1 MKDWIEKRIKEQNAN
16 NIIIFPLR
24 EEDVERRIRNAKMDN
39 ETLKNYEEL
48 LASLE
53 LERKMFEKELSRQE
67 TMSERVE
74 VRKDLKKCEEKIK
87 ELTEQIKKRKT
98 KWNPEQKP

>member
-1 MKDWIEKRIKEQNAN
+1 MKDWIEKRIKEQNAK

-24 EEDVERRIRNAKMDN
+24 EEDVERRIRNAKMDS

-48 LASLE
+48 LVSLE
-53 LERKMFEKELSRQE
+53 LEKKMFQNELSRQE

>member
-74 VRKDLKKCEEKIK
+74 VRKDLRKCERKIK
-87 ELTEQIKKRKT
+87 ELTEQLQKR
-98 KWNPEQKP
+98 

>member
-1 MKDWIEKRIKEQNAN
+1 MKNWIEKRIKEQNAK

-24 EEDVERRIRNAKMDN
+24 EEDVERRIRNAKMDS

-48 LASLE
+48 LVSLE
-53 LERKMFEKELSRQE
+53 LERKMFQNELSRQE

-87 ELTEQIKKRKT
+87 ELTEQIKKGK
-98 KWNPEQKP
+98 

>member
-1 MKDWIEKRIKEQNAN
+1 MKDWIEKRIKECNAK

-74 VRKDLKKCEEKIK
+74 VRKDLKKCEGKIN

-98 KWNPEQKP
+98 KWNPQQKS

>member
-39 ETLKNYEEL
+39 ETLKNHEEL
-48 LASLE
+48 LVSLE
-53 LERKMFEKELSRQE
+53 RERKMFQNELSRQE

>member
-1 MKDWIEKRIKEQNAN
+1 MKDWIEKRIKECNAK

-74 VRKDLKKCEEKIK
+74 VRKDLRKCERKIK
-87 ELTEQIKKRKT
+87 ELTEQLQKR
-98 KWNPEQKP
+98 